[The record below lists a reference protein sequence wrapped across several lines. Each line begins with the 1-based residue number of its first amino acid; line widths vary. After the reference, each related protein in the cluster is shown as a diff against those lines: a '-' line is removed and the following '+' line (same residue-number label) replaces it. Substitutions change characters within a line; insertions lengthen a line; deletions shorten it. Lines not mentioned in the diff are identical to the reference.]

1 MRKLVELSL
10 LAAAAAWVFATP
22 ASAASL
28 EFVDGDTTWTLTVE
42 EGCDTDCSVTVNADI
57 GDSDDGTYLDS
68 VQWQV
73 DGQTIVDADLTSDP
87 GGDWTTTI
95 NDSIS
100 NDPGSPQNTGDNNC
114 DDGPGGNAGS
124 ACSEWVESVA
134 TGLLVNSG
142 DSLTWVYSVDWS
154 ESFTLTDEDE
164 GNIRALFQDES
175 GQLVNLFSPGGTT
188 FTTTTTDI
196 PTTTTTDIPT
206 TTENIPEPTLLTLLG
221 AGLVMA
227 GRRLRR
233 RTK

>member
-1 MRKLVELSL
+1 MRKFLELSM
-10 LAAAAAWVFATP
+10 LAAASAWVFASP

-42 EGCDTDCSVTVNADI
+42 ENCDTDCNVTVNAEI

-73 DGQTIVDADLTSDP
+73 DGQTIVDADLTADP

-95 NDSIS
+95 NDGIS
-100 NDPGSPQNTGDNNC
+100 NDPNTDDNC
-114 DDGPGGNAGS
+114 DDGPGGNPGS

-164 GNIRALFQDES
+164 GNIRALFQDEE
-175 GQLVNLFSPGGTT
+175 GNLVNLFSPGGTT
-188 FTTTTTDI
+188 FTTTTT
-196 PTTTTTDIPT
+196 
-206 TTENIPEPTLLTLLG
+206 
-221 AGLVMA
+221 
-227 GRRLRR
+227 
-233 RTK
+233 